1 VALDKPRFRRD
12 LLAVPLEADGQSYVE
27 VRDPS
32 TRKRF
37 CLYDFEYRV
46 ALAFDGLELGKVI
59 PWVKLSAGL
68 ELSIDQLQEF
78 AARLRDLG
86 LLEGETSLMPRIS
99 LAEAANPSVPE
110 EVVLDD
116 AVTLVAI
123 LESEE
128 HVQANQWSEDAQA
141 APSEDATAA
150 EPPAAEFANADA
162 PEAEAEVAVLA
173 RPAAAEEKPVAEGA
187 SAGDASADQ
196 RDPPAPVIVREVHK
210 AGADSTAFPVL
221 PSPSAAVPEPAP
233 SASPPPWA
241 TPRPLVAPSGSRP
254 AAMADASL
262 ARRRPRLSFAVF
274 AALGVLAAGAV
285 LAAALPFLPTGHET
299 SRANVRTVVAVPG
312 SILRY
317 FDGVGA
323 VEVMPTMTLEF
334 PAAGKVTHIVA
345 AGGTV
350 ALDDV
355 VAAVEVARR
364 LQTQLVHQR
373 ERLAFYQQ
381 MAEAMHQI
389 GNAKEEDRQVA
400 SVQVRN
406 AGIAKTLRALAD
418 VAVLANRAGQIEE
431 VLAHEGESVRAHSP
445 AVRVRPL
452 GVRAEF
458 DFSREQTAKA
468 RRLGFCQIE
477 VEGYVFDCAY
487 AQEENEAARFRVE
500 LSSVPTSL
508 IGKPA
513 RLARARFNGAT
524 VVPTSA
530 ILRTKNRDEV
540 LVFSP
545 HARVEVR
552 SVLLAD
558 EEGGEV
564 VVLQGLD
571 AGDKVV
577 VEPTSG
583 LKAGAVVGL
592 AP

>member
-1 VALDKPRFRRD
+1 
-12 LLAVPLEADGQSYVE
+12 
-27 VRDPS
+27 
-32 TRKRF
+32 
-37 CLYDFEYRV
+37 
-46 ALAFDGLELGKVI
+46 
-59 PWVKLSAGL
+59 
-68 ELSIDQLQEF
+68 
-78 AARLRDLG
+78 
-86 LLEGETSLMPRIS
+86 
-99 LAEAANPSVPE
+99 
-110 EVVLDD
+110 
-116 AVTLVAI
+116 
-123 LESEE
+123 
-128 HVQANQWSEDAQA
+128 
-141 APSEDATAA
+141 
-150 EPPAAEFANADA
+150 
-162 PEAEAEVAVLA
+162 
-173 RPAAAEEKPVAEGA
+173 
-187 SAGDASADQ
+187 
-196 RDPPAPVIVREVHK
+196 
-210 AGADSTAFPVL
+210 
-221 PSPSAAVPEPAP
+221 
-233 SASPPPWA
+233 
-241 TPRPLVAPSGSRP
+241 
-254 AAMADASL
+254 
-262 ARRRPRLSFAVF
+262 
-274 AALGVLAAGAV
+274 
-285 LAAALPFLPTGHET
+285 
-299 SRANVRTVVAVPG
+299 
-312 SILRY
+312 
-317 FDGVGA
+317 
-323 VEVMPTMTLEF
+323 MTLEF